1 MLHCERGGRTAKPP
15 KFLLSALGTISFMG
29 LWAQQSRD
37 DMEIDRLGV
46 TEANERAHR
55 ALSGIRPSWIEP
67 QGNLLRGGHPQKEA

>member
-1 MLHCERGGRTAKPP
+1 
-15 KFLLSALGTISFMG
+15 MG